1 MLQEA
6 EAAGKEWVKTKFT
19 AQVLATAGMPA
30 APRQL
35 CVALL
40 QCLPRPVSAAAQC
53 SAVFSCAHCSAFFFL
68 RTLFSLAHTAL
79 LFFLAHTASSV
90 YWGNL
95 FDLTRLSQVN
105 KGPSVNVFE
114 TTIRILGGLLSAYAL
129 TKEQVYLDGAKV
141 TCRLQLLLH
150 CAVPHAYTQYCCTMH
165 DRYCCTQL
173 S

>member
-1 MLQEA
+1 MCSRQILHLADSRYVFQADTAPCFRKPRLRGKSGLRLNSQPRCLQQQL
-6 EAAGKEWVKTKFT
+6 AG
-19 AQVLATAGMPA
+19 
-30 APRQL
+30 
-35 CVALL
+35 LL
-40 QCLPRPVSAAAQC
+40 PHD
-53 SAVFSCAHCSAFFFL
+53 SCALVYFSAWHDQCQQQ
-68 RTLFSLAHTAL
+68 RTAL
-79 LFFLAHTASSV
+79 LFLLAHTASSV

-95 FDLTRLSQVN
+95 FDLAGLSQVN